1 MLLKK
6 LIEKLK
12 HLNRQRNLKT
22 KILKKKLYFVYINAI
37 KTKTICSP
45 SKYKKITLLMTDL
58 GLGDVIVTSFLIK
71 SLKDAGFSVNVIV
84 EKRISYLFDEFIDV
98 DSTILF
104 ENMKSLKKQLKNNKI
119 DLLIDLMDIN
129 DLTEKRIILIH
140 KLKPLH
146 TIGFNQKANLY
157 DTSITYKEYNSHF
170 TNRMIKVLDLLNI
183 KYNNIQYHFNMPASA
198 YTEANDFI
206 AKHNIDDKK
215 IIVFNPFGSFEQ
227 KSFSYQQIEDIT
239 KFLSKYKNTL
249 TIIVGEKD
257 KLLPINDVYDNVI
270 VGNLSSFFTSL
281 ALIELCDLLI
291 SVDTSVVHAANA
303 FNKKLI
309 GIYTNMQIGGFDSN
323 IVWSPNYKNAKQVFT
338 KEFKRTS
345 IGDEISKMK
354 LDELFKEIEF
364 SMSKHPREF

>member
-1 MLLKK
+1 MKRK
-6 LIEKLK
+6 SIFMP
-12 HLNRQRNLKT
+12 T
-22 KILKKKLYFVYINAI
+22 
-37 KTKTICSP
+37 
-45 SKYKKITLLMTDL
+45 KYKNIMILMTDL

-104 ENMKSLKKQLKNNKI
+104 KDMRSLKKQLKNNRI

-129 DLTEKRIILIH
+129 DLTEKRIMLIH

-170 TNRMIKVLDLLNI
+170 TSRMINVLDLLNI
-183 KYNNIQYHFNMPASA
+183 KYNNIQYHFNTPVSA
-198 YTEANDFI
+198 YTEANEFI
-206 AKHNIDDKK
+206 DKYNIDNKK
-215 IIVFNPFGSFEQ
+215 IIIFNPFGSFTQ
-227 KSFSYQQIEDIT
+227 KSFSYKQIDDIAN
-239 KFLSKYKNTL
+239 FLSKYKNWI

-257 KLLPINDVYDNVI
+257 KLLPVNNMYDNVMI
-270 VGNLSSFFTSL
+270 GNFSSFFTSI
-281 ALIELCDLLI
+281 ALIDICDLLI

-309 GIYTNMQIGGFDSN
+309 SIYTNMQIGGFDSN

-338 KEFKRTS
+338 KEFKKTS
-345 IGDEISKMK
+345 IGDDISKME
-354 LDELFKEIEF
+354 LTELFNEIKISLIETI
-364 SMSKHPREF
+364 